1 MQIFCSCQTL
11 QQGLL
16 YLPSP
21 PPSLVPFQHRHYQSR
36 VELQLSPDKAKRFIA
51 DDVKSREG
59 VREGTIGATWS
70 ALAVPV
76 PVQHR
81 LHTIINK

>member
-16 YLPSP
+16 YQLP
-21 PPSLVPFQHRHYQSR
+21 PPPRLLPFQHRHYQSR

-51 DDVKSREG
+51 DDIKSREG
-59 VREGTIGATWS
+59 VRGGTIGATWS

-76 PVQHR
+76 QHR